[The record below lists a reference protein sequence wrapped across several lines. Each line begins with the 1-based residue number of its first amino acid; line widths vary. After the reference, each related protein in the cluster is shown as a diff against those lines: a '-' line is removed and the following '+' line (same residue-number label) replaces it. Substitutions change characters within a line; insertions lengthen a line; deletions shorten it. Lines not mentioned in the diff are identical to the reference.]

1 MEKYLFSSSVVLA
14 LALLEISNRAKA
26 QNKKNVLVG
35 KNFFISQKYVFFYFI
50 LYQMLFLQKKSMNRK
65 LESFQRLLDII
76 DRLRVECPWD
86 KKQTIESLRHL
97 TIEEVFELSQAI
109 VDEDYQDVKKEL
121 GDIIMHIVFY
131 SKIADERGL
140 FDISDV
146 LNGICDKLIIRHPH
160 VFGDVVVKDA
170 QDVLDNWEKI
180 KLTKEHNKSV
190 LGGVPDGM
198 PELLKAYRMQE
209 KAAGVGFDWENKE
222 QVWEKVEEEV
232 KELKDEID
240 KGSTKERLTEEF
252 GDLMFALV
260 NYSRFIKVNPADA
273 LEMANKKFKRRFT
286 FVEEKAKGMDKSLV
300 DMSLDEMNTLWDE
313 AKGIEK

>member
-1 MEKYLFSSSVVLA
+1 MEKKLEAFKH
-14 LALLEISNRAKA
+14 LLE
-26 QNKKNVLVG
+26 
-35 KNFFISQKYVFFYFI
+35 
-50 LYQMLFLQKKSMNRK
+50 
-65 LESFQRLLDII
+65 II

-131 SKIADERGL
+131 SKIADERGM

-146 LNGICDKLIIRHPH
+146 LNSICDKLIIRHPH
-160 VFGDVVVKDA
+160 VFGDVKVRTA
-170 QDVLDNWEKI
+170 EDVLDNWEKI
-180 KLTKEHNKSV
+180 KLTKEHNRSV
-190 LGGVPDGM
+190 LGGVPNGM

-222 QVWEKVEEEV
+222 QVWEKVEEEI
-232 KELKDEID
+232 KELRDEIEKVD
-240 KGSTKERLTEEF
+240 KEQGDVNRESVTEEF
-252 GDLMFALV
+252 GDLMFALI

-273 LEMANKKFKRRFT
+273 LEKANRKFKKRFT
-286 FVEEKAKGMDKSLV
+286 FVEDKAREMNKSLI
-300 DMSLDEMNTLWDE
+300 DMSLEERQISIQIYSFTNID
-313 AKGIEK
+313 

>member
-1 MEKYLFSSSVVLA
+1 
-14 LALLEISNRAKA
+14 
-26 QNKKNVLVG
+26 
-35 KNFFISQKYVFFYFI
+35 
-50 LYQMLFLQKKSMNRK
+50 MNRK

-209 KAAGVGFDWENKE
+209 KAAGVGFDWDNKE
-222 QVWEKVEEEV
+222 QVWEKVEEEI
-232 KELKDEID
+232 KELKDEIV